1 MKKILLEPSLT
12 EDQTHKVLENTTLL
26 SNRLSIPSELMKR
39 CIVYLFSSGL
49 YKGSY
54 PDRNTGALIIATE
67 LRRVGKD
74 EEGVSYFLT
83 EWNQKNEPPLKKSQL
98 EKVIKS
104 AFSKKENG
112 DYQYNYTCNNDYLK
126 ANCVGKEYCQF
137 GKSFTKH
144 RKYNKNRLFLD
155 YGWQNILSNKAKD
168 IYYIAIPELERRMGV
183 GAGGLVF
190 ASHRKIARFAGVT
203 PKDIKV
209 SLFEL
214 KRRGLL
220 IRCEIGTAR
229 KWEKKATVIQRA
241 LPIPRPSRELVK
253 KGKNYYSH
261 D

>member
-1 MKKILLEPSLT
+1 
-12 EDQTHKVLENTTLL
+12 
-26 SNRLSIPSELMKR
+26 MKR
-39 CIVYLFSSGL
+39 CIAYLFSSGL

-54 PDRNTGALIIATE
+54 PDRSTGALIIATE
-67 LRRVGKD
+67 LRRVGKN

-83 EWNQKNEPPLKKSQL
+83 EWNQKNKPPLKKSQL
-98 EKVIKS
+98 EKAIKS
-104 AFSKKENG
+104 AFQKKENG
-112 DYQYNYTCNNDYLK
+112 DYRYNYTCNNSYLI
-126 ANCVGKEYCQF
+126 ANCIGKEYCQF
-137 GKSFTKH
+137 GKSFAKH
-144 RKYNKNRLFLD
+144 RKYNNNRLFLD

-209 SLFEL
+209 FLFEL
-214 KRRGLL
+214 KKRGLL

-241 LPIPRPSRELVK
+241 LPIPKPSRESVK
-253 KGKNYYSH
+253 KGKNYYSY